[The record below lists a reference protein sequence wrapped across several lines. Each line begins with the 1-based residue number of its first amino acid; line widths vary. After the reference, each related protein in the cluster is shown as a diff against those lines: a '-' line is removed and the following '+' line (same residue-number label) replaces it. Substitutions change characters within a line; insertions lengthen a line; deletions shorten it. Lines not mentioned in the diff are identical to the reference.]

1 MKTGFVYSTEYLKHS
16 TEVNHPECAGRL
28 EAILERLTKT
38 GTLTKLEEITPEPV
52 KEEWIATI
60 HDKDYIESVKK
71 YCESGIRL
79 VDFDTQIS
87 KESFDVAKLAV
98 GGVLKAIDKVQA
110 GEIQNAFCAVRPP
123 GHHAEA
129 DRIMGF
135 CLFNNVAIGA
145 KYLQQKYGLKK
156 IAIIDFDV
164 HHGNGTQN
172 SFYNDETVLFI
183 SSHQIPLYPGSGM
196 EFERGAG
203 KGEGSTLNIPLKPE
217 SEDIHI
223 LEKYFNQVIPKLED
237 FKPEFILISAGFDA
251 HVLDPLSNLRISTE
265 CFGKITQMLKS
276 VAEKCCGGKIVA
288 TLEGGYNLKALGESV
303 ESHIKVLANL

>member
-16 TEVNHPECAGRL
+16 TEVNHPECAERL
-28 EAILERLTKT
+28 NAIVKRLTKT
-38 GTLTKLEEITPEPV
+38 GIISKLEQISPEFV
-52 KEEWIATI
+52 TEEWIETI
-60 HDKDYIESVKK
+60 HEKSYIESVKK

-98 GGVLKAIDKVQA
+98 GGVLKAIDKVQS

-156 IAIIDFDV
+156 IAIVDFDV

-172 SFYNDETVLFI
+172 SFYNDASVLFI

-196 EFERGAG
+196 EFEKGAG
-203 KGEGSTLNIPLKPE
+203 KGEGFTLNIPLKPE

-223 LEKYFNQVIPKLED
+223 LEKYFNQVVPKLEE
-237 FKPEFILISAGFDA
+237 FEPEFLLISAGFDA
-251 HVLDPLSNLRISTE
+251 HVLDPLSNLRITTE
-265 CFGKITQMLKS
+265 CFGKITQLLKS
-276 VAEKCCGGKIVA
+276 VAEKYCDGRIVA

>member
-1 MKTGFVYSTEYLKHS
+1 MKTGFVYSTEYSKHS
-16 TEVNHPECAGRL
+16 TEVNHPECAERL
-28 EAILERLTKT
+28 KAILERLTKS
-38 GTLTKLEEITPEPV
+38 GILAKLEKITPEPV
-52 KEEWIATI
+52 KEEWIETI
-60 HDKDYIESVKK
+60 HEKNYIESVKK
-71 YCESGIRL
+71 YCESGIQL

-87 KESFDVAKLAV
+87 EESFDIAKLAV
-98 GGVLKAIDKVQA
+98 GGVLKAIDKVEG

-129 DRIMGF
+129 NRIMGF
-135 CLFNNVAIGA
+135 CLFNNIAIGA

-156 IAIIDFDV
+156 VAVVDFDV

-183 SSHQIPLYPGSGM
+183 SSHQVPLYPGSGM
-196 EFERGAG
+196 EFERGTG
-203 KGEGSTLNIPLKPE
+203 KGEDFTLNIPLKPE

-223 LEKYFNQVIPKLED
+223 LEKYFKQVVPKLED

-265 CFGKITQMLKS
+265 CFGKITQMLKN
-276 VAEKCCGGKIVA
+276 VAEKYCEGKIVA
-288 TLEGGYNLKALGESV
+288 ALEGGYNLKALGESV
-303 ESHIKVLANL
+303 ESHIKVLANR